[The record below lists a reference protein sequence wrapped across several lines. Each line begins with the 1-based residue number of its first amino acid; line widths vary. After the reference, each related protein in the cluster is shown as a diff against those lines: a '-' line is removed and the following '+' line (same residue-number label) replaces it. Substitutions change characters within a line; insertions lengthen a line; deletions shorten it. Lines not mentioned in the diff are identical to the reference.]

1 MKRRRNGF
9 RMWFGGTHI
18 TNLNWHHSLKVCSLW
33 LNVFIVI
40 EDFHCNWTSSLWLS
54 IFYRNSLLQVE
65 GVELSYEEASHQTN
79 NGKPP
84 WALTHNRQLS
94 FRAVF
99 TSHVIQGLFS
109 LCHLSKLERG
119 FHWNSIQPWGENWPK
134 KRLIFPLQTRVTYH
148 RQGSLLFS
156 KFEFSIKHDLRDSSF
171 S

>member
-1 MKRRRNGF
+1 M
-9 RMWFGGTHI
+9 
-18 TNLNWHHSLKVCSLW
+18 
-33 LNVFIVI
+33 
-40 EDFHCNWTSSLWLS
+40 SSS
-54 IFYRNSLLQVE
+54 LQVE
-65 GVELSYEEASHQTN
+65 GVELSDEEASHQTN

-84 WALTHNRQLS
+84 RGLTHNRQLS
-94 FRAVF
+94 VIAVF
-99 TSHVIQGLFS
+99 TVNIIYGLFS

-156 KFEFSIKHDLRDSSF
+156 KFELSIKPDQRDLSF